1 MIPWPKVLGWCSKPM
16 WVIPWVMLVDV
27 TEPCCGHGS
36 EFVVNLHSNLKCM
49 HSTRYSMELHCPGA
63 QVFTEHWTKKY
74 YFFLQKVL
82 HCLRMGVCCFY
93 CIALHHSMHCPLYGH
108 VTVVTLHCPL
118 PCYTTSP
125 WGASVYQG
133 AIRGGPAPPCHPRP
147 RKSFLFQ
154 ISWW

>member
-1 MIPWPKVLGWCSKPM
+1 MVMGVRLWSTCIQTSNACTARDIVWNCIALGRKCLLN
-16 WVIPWVMLVDV
+16 I
-27 TEPCCGHGS
+27 E
-36 EFVVNLHSNLKCM
+36 LK
-49 HSTRYSMELHCPGA
+49 SM
-63 QVFTEHWTKKY
+63 KKY

-82 HCLRMGVCCFY
+82 HCLRMGVCCVMLQLLKL
-93 CIALHHSMHCPLYGH
+93 LHYITHCH

-118 PCYTTSP
+118 PCYTTLP